1 MSTHLRPKSGLI
13 RIIGTAAALFL
24 VMASAVACH
33 SGGGSNAGATGGAS
47 FYQGKTLKFIV
58 PYGPGGGYDQWPR
71 VLEPYLKKY
80 LGVASIQIMN
90 VAGGGGLIGTSQIY
104 HAKPDG
110 LTIGDTNAGGDVFDQ
125 MDNATGYNTDVTKYN
140 WIGRPDDDPHVI
152 AVRDGSY
159 GSFDALASQ
168 KDTIK
173 ALATGK
179 GSSDYN
185 AAVIVYNAFNVP
197 FQMVA
202 AFSGS
207 SAEKAAFLSGE
218 GASAS
223 LSSSD
228 IAATAGKSK
237 AVLLVSTRTF
247 SKLSGVPTVIQE
259 AQRHNLPSNTVAA
272 LTALSGIMDLGH
284 AFFAPPG
291 VPAAQLT
298 ALRTA
303 FAKAMK
309 DPGALAAAQ
318 KAGLYPGYE
327 SAQQLSAATDT
338 ALSKKSLFTN
348 LLQTTG

>member
-1 MSTHLRPKSGLI
+1 MSAHLQSRSGLR
-13 RIIGTAAALFL
+13 RIVSVAAALFL
-24 VMASAVACH
+24 VTVSAAACH
-33 SGGGSNAGATGGAS
+33 SGGASSASGTSGAS

-58 PYGPGGGYDQWPR
+58 PYAPGGGYDQWPR

-125 MDNATGYNTDVTKYN
+125 MDNAAGYDTDVTKYG

-152 AVRDGSY
+152 AVRNGNY
-159 GSFDALASQ
+159 GSFSALAAQ

-185 AAVIVYNAFNVP
+185 AAVIVYNAFSIP

-218 GASAS
+218 GATAS

-228 IAATAGKSK
+228 IAATSGKAK
-237 AVLLVSTRTF
+237 AVLLVSARTF
-247 SKLSGVPTVIQE
+247 GKLPDVPTVIQA
-259 AQRHNLPSNTVAA
+259 AQQRGLSSSTVAA
-272 LTALSGIMDLGH
+272 LTALSEVMDLGH

-291 VPAAQLT
+291 VPAAQLA

-303 FAKAMK
+303 FAKAMQ
-309 DPGALAAAQ
+309 DPGALAAARQ
-318 KAGLYPGYE
+318 AGLYPGYE
-327 SAQQLSAATDT
+327 SGQQLTTATEAAL
-338 ALSKKSLFTN
+338 AKKSLFTN

>member
-1 MSTHLRPKSGLI
+1 MQLRLCFRRVLGA
-13 RIIGTAAALFL
+13 G
-24 VMASAVACH
+24 AVLSLAMTLTTACH
-33 SGGGSNAGATGGAS
+33 SGGSSGAS
-47 FYQGKTLKFIV
+47 AGQDSAAFFKGKTLKFIV
-58 PYGPGGGYDQWPR
+58 PYAPGGGYDQWPR

-90 VAGGGGLIGTSQIY
+90 VDGGGGLIGTSQIY
-104 HAKPDG
+104 NAPPDG

-125 MDNATGYNTDVTKYN
+125 IDGATGYDMDIARYD

-152 AVRDGSY
+152 AVRKGNY
-159 GSFDALASQ
+159 ASFNVLASQ
-168 KDTIK
+168 KETIK

-185 AAVIVYNAFNVP
+185 AAVIVYNAFKIP

-218 GASAS
+218 GATAS

-228 IAATAGKSK
+228 IAATAGK
-237 AVLLVSTRTF
+237 ANAILVVSSRKF
-247 SKLSGVPTVIQE
+247 SKLPSVPTVMQE
-259 AQRHNLPSNTVAA
+259 AAQHHLSSATIAA
-272 LTALSGIMDLGH
+272 MTALSDVMDLGH

-291 VPAAQLT
+291 VPAGRLA
-298 ALRTA
+298 ALRAA
-303 FAKAMK
+303 FQKALQ

-327 SAQQLSAATDT
+327 SAQQLAASTEA
-338 ALSKKSLFTN
+338 ALAKKSLFTD
-348 LLQTTG
+348 LLTTSG